1 VEEFSVIVIGACQQA
16 AVATNNPQLLP
27 VAEIAR
33 RVAEFC
39 AAR

>member
-1 VEEFSVIVIGACQQA
+1 MPA
-16 AVATNNPQLLP
+16 AAIAADHPQLLP
-27 VAEIAR
+27 VMEIAR